1 MPPSLICTRICPPP
15 ATEGPPLGGGPSV
28 RFKRRLNNHSTFL
41 GTILRVTILV
51 FPSTMEI
58 LCLTGQK
65 CSENR
70 KRGVSYEEGSWNEQT
85 ASCAGRAQRWNS
97 GKQGLVRRGQAPLLA
112 QALLEGTHGLLSP
125 QPLSWCAQGKPPAQ
139 PEAFGLQRIPIRCI
153 SADGVRWIASCVN
166 EYCPNTD
173 CCVDSFVKW
182 ANIMVHSAQK
192 EAGVAQHIHQFYRN
206 MTFVIFSVCTR

>member
-1 MPPSLICTRICPPP
+1 M
-15 ATEGPPLGGGPSV
+15 
-28 RFKRRLNNHSTFL
+28 KRGSRACQCAFESTNAS
-41 GTILRVTILV
+41 TCV
-51 FPSTMEI
+51 FIVSRKSFFEI
-58 LCLTGQK
+58 LISVSVLLKAPAPPDLAEPGPFS
-65 CSENR
+65 CSPN
-70 KRGVSYEEGSWNEQT
+70 
-85 ASCAGRAQRWNS
+85 
-97 GKQGLVRRGQAPLLA
+97 
-112 QALLEGTHGLLSP
+112 
-125 QPLSWCAQGKPPAQ
+125 PPAQ

-192 EAGVAQHIHQFYRN
+192 GAGVAQHIHQFYRN

>member
-15 ATEGPPLGGGPSV
+15 ATEGPPPGGGPSV

-97 GKQGLVRRGQAPLLA
+97 GPPRPSAASGPSTLGR
-112 QALLEGTHGLLSP
+112 H
-125 QPLSWCAQGKPPAQ
+125 SWT
-139 PEAFGLQRIPIRCI
+139 
-153 SADGVRWIASCVN
+153 VIATAA
-166 EYCPNTD
+166 EL
-173 CCVDSFVKW
+173 
-182 ANIMVHSAQK
+182 
-192 EAGVAQHIHQFYRN
+192 
-206 MTFVIFSVCTR
+206 VCTRKASGTAGGFPLPFCTEGRSQLPVRRQISWRLGPVETMVRGASMCFSMKST

>member
-1 MPPSLICTRICPPP
+1 MIPCPARVSPYNTPHGAAGMPPSLICTRICPPP
-15 ATEGPPLGGGPSV
+15 ATEGPPPGGGPSV

-139 PEAFGLQRIPIRCI
+139 PEAFLCL
-153 SADGVRWIASCVN
+153 
-166 EYCPNTD
+166 
-173 CCVDSFVKW
+173 
-182 ANIMVHSAQK
+182 SAQRDGLSSRP
-192 EAGVAQHIHQFYRN
+192 AGRSHGAWGRW
-206 MTFVIFSVCTR
+206 RRW